1 MGESRVV
8 CGAHLFILPID
19 AQAGLELAV
28 VGRMAPT
35 FLSAAWHGE
44 DFHRL
49 GIQDVAEFDSG

>member
-1 MGESRVV
+1 VV